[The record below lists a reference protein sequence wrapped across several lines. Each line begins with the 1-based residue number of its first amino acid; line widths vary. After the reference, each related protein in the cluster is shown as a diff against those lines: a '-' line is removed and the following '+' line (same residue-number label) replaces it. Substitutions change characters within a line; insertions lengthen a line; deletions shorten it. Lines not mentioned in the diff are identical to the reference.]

1 MCIRDRNVAAN
12 ALKMLNIDDDGLD
25 EMDNRILETIIV
37 KFRERPVG
45 LKTLAVAV
53 GEEEETIED
62 VYEPYLIQEGF
73 LLRTPNGRVVTERA
87 LRRFGRTPGATP
99 SQPSLF

>member
-1 MCIRDRNVAAN
+1 MITPPVASA

-37 KFRERPVG
+37 KFKGRAVG
-45 LKTLAVAV
+45 LKSLAVAV

-62 VYEPYLIQEGF
+62 VYEPYLIQEGYI
-73 LLRTPNGRVVTERA
+73 LRTPGGRIVTEKA
-87 LRRFGRTPGATP
+87 MARFGKIFGVNGN
-99 SQPSLF
+99 QPELGL